1 VVLGRVNGSQLKV
14 CLFLLLLL
22 LLLVLLLQ
30 RAYCFLAVA
39 GDVHNLW

>member
-22 LLLVLLLQ
+22 LVLLLQ

-39 GDVHNLW
+39 VDVHNLW